1 MAKEGRL
8 ANIRKDAHLYHT
20 RDQLDLFQ
28 EVVRIPHE
36 GLRKDGVDAQ
46 VAVICHNGAGLGYGH
61 AELDICTAQAFQSL
75 DDARCAANGAAS
87 TGTPFFQLSPS
98 TCDILR

>member
-20 RDQLDLFQ
+20 CDQLDLFQ

-61 AELDICTAQAFQSL
+61 AELDICAAEAFQL
-75 DDARCAANGAAS
+75 RARS
-87 TGTPFFQLSPS
+87 
-98 TCDILR
+98 